1 MNPLQLLQM
10 LPQLQQNPAA
20 FLQQKM
26 GVQLPEGM
34 NDPNAILKW
43 MVDNGKTS
51 QAQIDQ
57 LKQTLSSFGINR

>member
-1 MNPLQLLQM
+1 MNPFQLLQM

-20 FLQQKM
+20 FLQQRM

-43 MVDNGKTS
+43 LVDNGKTT

-57 LKQTLSSFGINR
+57 LKSSLGISR